1 VQDLLIEIIEE
12 HHQGKMEAVV
22 EIEATIE
29 APSKEEAKQMLIR
42 LIMRETGKM
51 NMQGSAIRGLKKI
64 FVDKN
69 ENALYAKIIRE
80 FSNAVHRVKIK
91 ITSND
96 ATIEP

>member
-1 VQDLLIEIIEE
+1 
-12 HHQGKMEAVV
+12 
-22 EIEATIE
+22 
-29 APSKEEAKQMLIR
+29 
-42 LIMRETGKM
+42 M

-64 FVDKN
+64 FADKN